1 MKIVAAQKM
10 PDRHFY
16 LLRHHIL
23 FYLYFWFSVYWCQ
36 IEINILIWRKRSL
49 PRRLW
54 VYDFCILNTL
64 RSLIWDRVFFLF
76 SDYLNLQLVRMGIFQ
91 KDMTFQEVKFQE
103 TDIYNIRNSIS
114 SVGISCYFL
123 MENFSLVNSHN
134 LLGNPLIHIQ
144 NLNTNFHLEPK
155 HRKAEIW

>member
-23 FYLYFWFSVYWCQ
+23 FYIYFWFSVYWCQ

-49 PRRLW
+49 SRRLW

-64 RSLIWDRVFFLF
+64 RSRRWIWYFFFFLTI
-76 SDYLNLQLVRMGIFQ
+76 LNLQLVRMGILQ
-91 KDMTFQEVKFQE
+91 KALTFTAIFLWW
-103 TDIYNIRNSIS
+103 NS
-114 SVGISCYFL
+114 
-123 MENFSLVNSHN
+123 SLIKNHN
-134 LLGNPLIHIQ
+134 LLANPLLFPTEIT
-144 NLNTNFHLEPK
+144 NLLFVIKTRQPLK
-155 HRKAEIW
+155 